1 MRTSRSTPAVV
12 MMAAALLCPLATRA
26 ENERTN
32 TMTPLSTATVSHE
45 GDTAL
50 IQGLPKFGF
59 PAKMSTYV
67 GALEAALAVTEH
79 PYDYTHL
86 MGVSGLAFRTRAFR
100 GAW

>member
-1 MRTSRSTPAVV
+1 
-12 MMAAALLCPLATRA
+12 MMAAALLCPLAATA
-26 ENERTN
+26 ETERTD
-32 TMTPLSTATVSHE
+32 TMTPLGTAPVSHD
-45 GDTAL
+45 GGTAL

-100 GAW
+100 DDW

>member
-1 MRTSRSTPAVV
+1 MSS
-12 MMAAALLCPLATRA
+12 
-26 ENERTN
+26 
-32 TMTPLSTATVSHE
+32 LSTATVAHD

-59 PAKMSTYV
+59 PDKMSTYV

-79 PYDYTHL
+79 PYDYTYL

-100 GAW
+100 DDW